1 VLDMKDTSPSV
12 ITGAMLAGKYR
23 VEHVLGEGGMGV
35 VVAATNEAL
44 RQRVAIKLLR
54 SGALANAKALGR
66 FEREARAAA
75 SLRSNHVARVLDVG
89 KLDDGRPYMVM
100 EYLEGQDL
108 GDVIDQGGEMPV
120 HEAVDYV
127 LQACEAIAEAHAAGI
142 IHRDLK
148 PKNLFLSRT
157 VDGRP
162 LVKVLDFGISKM
174 EDAAEDMSL
183 TRTTEIIG
191 SPSYMSPE
199 QLRASK
205 GVDVRTDIWAL
216 GVILF
221 ELLTKKLPFQAST
234 ITELVAVVL
243 TEPVPDLSVDR
254 PDVPQALRDAIHR
267 CLAKKREDRFASVAD
282 LVRTIAPFGS
292 PDDGDTTVDRV
303 ARVAAGSGR
312 SLSPTGTTGTT
323 GSGPYLHLP
332 PGSDPTLVPSRNAT
346 APLHP
351 RAGVSSSSNAFAAAG
366 PAAAVGPSG
375 FAEAASDAPPPASS
389 ARLHIHGGTSVAW
402 GETQVDRPLTSPPA
416 RPRSRWPLVAAGA
429 SIVVVLV
436 ATSTGAFLYAKR
448 TAAAAQPIAAAQP
461 VVATAPPPPASMVLP
476 SGRKDLPPAEG
487 TTPAVVATAVEM
499 PTALPSTRVP
509 TAEGKSHPP
518 EPKVAAAR
526 PKPGGTGAT
535 TVTAA
540 TGATGTAAT
549 PATPPPPS
557 TQKPADDLS
566 NIGRR

>member
-1 VLDMKDTSPSV
+1 MKDTSPSV
-12 ITGAMLAGKYR
+12 ITGALLAGKYR

-89 KLDDGRPYMVM
+89 KLEDGRPYMVM

-108 GDVIDQGGEMPV
+108 GDVIDRPGEMPV

-148 PKNLFLSRT
+148 PTNLFLSRT

-205 GVDVRTDIWAL
+205 GVDVRTDIWAI

-221 ELLTKKLPFQAST
+221 ELLTKKLPFQALT

-254 PDVPQALRDAIHR
+254 PDVPQALGDAIHR

-312 SLSPTGTTGTT
+312 SLSPSGSTT
-323 GSGPYLHLP
+323 GSGPYPHLP
-332 PGSDPTLVPSRNAT
+332 SGSDPTLVPSRNAT
-346 APLHP
+346 APIHP
-351 RAGVSSSSNAFAAAG
+351 RAGVSSSANASAAG
-366 PAAAVGPSG
+366 PPAAVGSSG
-375 FAEAASDAPPPASS
+375 FPEAANDAPPPASS
-389 ARLHIHGGTSVAW
+389 ARLNIHGGTSVAW
-402 GETQVDRPLTSPPA
+402 GETQVDRPLTSPPG
-416 RPRSRWPLVAAGA
+416 RRRSRWPLVAAGA
-429 SIVVVLV
+429 GIVIVL
-436 ATSTGAFLYAKR
+436 AASSAGALIYAKR
-448 TAAAAQPIAAAQP
+448 TATAAQPI
-461 VVATAPPPPASMVLP
+461 VATAPPPQASMTLP
-476 SGRKDLPPAEG
+476 SGRKDLPPADG
-487 TTPAVVATAVEM
+487 TPAGVATAVEM

-509 TAEGKSHPP
+509 TAEGKHPP
-518 EPKVAAAR
+518 EPKAAAAR
-526 PKPGGTGAT
+526 PKPGGAGAT
-535 TVTAA
+535 TVAA
-540 TGATGTAAT
+540 AAGATGTAAT

>member
-1 VLDMKDTSPSV
+1 MKDTSPSV
-12 ITGAMLAGKYR
+12 VTGMMLAGKYR
-23 VEHVLGEGGMGV
+23 VEHVLGEGGMGIV
-35 VVAATNEAL
+35 LSATNEAL

-89 KLDDGRPYMVM
+89 KLEDGRPYMVM
-100 EYLEGQDL
+100 EHLEGRDL
-108 GDVIDQGGEMPV
+108 GDVIDHDVELPV
-120 HEAVDYV
+120 GVAVDYV
-127 LQACEAIAEAHAAGI
+127 LQACEAVAEAHAAGI

-148 PKNLFLSRT
+148 PKNLFLTRT

-221 ELLTKKLPFQAST
+221 ELLTKKVPFLAVT
-234 ITELVAVVL
+234 VTELVAVVL
-243 TEPVPDLSVDR
+243 TEPVPDLRLDR
-254 PDVPQALRDAIHR
+254 KDVPVPLADAIYR
-267 CLAKKREDRFASVAD
+267 CLAKKREDRFETVSD
-282 LVRTIAPFGS
+282 LVRAIAPFGA

-312 SLSPTGTTGTT
+312 SLPPSPTT
-323 GSGPYLHLP
+323 GSNPHLGAILGRT
-332 PGSDPTLVPSRNAT
+332 PGTDPAMPSRRGT
-346 APLHP
+346 VPL
-351 RAGVSSSSNAFAAAG
+351 AAG
-366 PAAAVGPSG
+366 PHGSPASAGSGAGIGPSG
-375 FAEAASDAPPPASS
+375 FPEASGSAPPPASS
-389 ARLHIHGGTSVAW
+389 ARLNIHGGTSVAW
-402 GETQVDRPLTSPPA
+402 GETQVDRPMTNPPEP
-416 RPRSRWPLVAAGA
+416 RRSRWPLVALGA
-429 SIVVVLV
+429 TAVLFV
-436 ATSTGAFLYAKR
+436 AAASTGAFVYAKR
-448 TAAAAQPIAAAQP
+448 SMASASSPASPTSLPTSPLATPPAA
-461 VVATAPPPPASMVLP
+461 ASMVLP
-476 SGRKDLPPAEG
+476 SGRKDLPPVADG
-487 TTPAVVATAVEM
+487 TAAPVAPTAVEM

-509 TAEGKSHPP
+509 TADGRTRPGD
-518 EPKVAAAR
+518 PKGAAAR
-526 PKPGGTGAT
+526 PKPPAAGNAGTTGA
-535 TVTAA
+535 
-540 TGATGTAAT
+540 GTAAT
-549 PATPPPPS
+549 AGAPAPPGAA
-557 TQKPADDLS
+557 TQQPADDLS

>member
-1 VLDMKDTSPSV
+1 MKDTSPSV
-12 ITGAMLAGKYR
+12 ITGMMLAGKYR
-23 VEHVLGEGGMGV
+23 IEHVLGEGGMGV

-54 SGALANAKALGR
+54 TGALANAKALGR

-89 KLDDGRPYMVM
+89 KLEDGRPYMVM

-108 GDVIDQGGEMPV
+108 GDVIDHGVEMPV

-221 ELLTKKLPFQAST
+221 ELLTKKLPFQALT
-234 ITELVAVVL
+234 VTELVAVVL
-243 TEPVPDLSVDR
+243 TDPVPDLSLDR
-254 PDVPQALRDAIHR
+254 PDVPQALTDAIHR
-267 CLAKKREDRFASVAD
+267 CLAKKREDRFASVTD

-312 SLSPTGTTGTT
+312 SLPPSITGTNPHLVA
-323 GSGPYLHLP
+323 GPP
-332 PGSDPTLVPSRNAT
+332 PAGSDPAVAPSRRGT
-346 APLHP
+346 VPLH
-351 RAGVSSSSNAFAAAG
+351 AGE
-366 PAAAVGPSG
+366 PAPVGPSG
-375 FAEAASDAPPPASS
+375 FPEAGVGDTPPPASS
-389 ARLHIHGGTSVAW
+389 ARLNIHGGTSVAW
-402 GETQVDRPLTSPPA
+402 GETQVDRPVTNPPA
-416 RPRSRWPLVAAGA
+416 PRRSRWPLVAAGA
-429 SIVVVLV
+429 SLV
-436 ATSTGAFLYAKR
+436 MFIAGVGTGTFVYLKR
-448 TAAAAQPIAAAQP
+448 PTLAAQPG
-461 VVATAPPPPASMVLP
+461 VATAPPASMTLP
-476 SGRKDLPPAEG
+476 PGRKDLPPVATG
-487 TTPAVVATAVEM
+487 PAVAVVAAVET

-509 TAEGKSHPP
+509 TSEGRPHAAD
-518 EPKVAAAR
+518 PKAAAAR
-526 PKPGGTGAT
+526 PKTTAGGAT
-535 TVTAA
+535 ATGVPA
-540 TGATGTAAT
+540 TGAAVTPPAPAAPGAT
-549 PATPPPPS
+549 P
-557 TQKPADDLS
+557 KPDDDLS

>member
-1 VLDMKDTSPSV
+1 MLPRHQVLDLKDTSPSV

-23 VEHVLGEGGMGV
+23 VEHVLGEGGMGI

-54 SGALANAKALGR
+54 SGTLANALGR

-108 GDVIDQGGEMPV
+108 GDVIEQAAEMPV

-183 TRTTEIIG
+183 TRTSEIIG

-199 QLRASK
+199 QLRSSK

-216 GVILF
+216 GVVLF
-221 ELLTKKLPFQAST
+221 ELLTKKLPFQALT
-234 ITELVAVVL
+234 VTELVAMVL
-243 TEPVPDLSVDR
+243 TEPVPDLSADR
-254 PDVPQALRDAIHR
+254 PDVPQALTDAIHR

-303 ARVAAGSGR
+303 ARVAAGCGR
-312 SLSPTGTTGTT
+312 SLSPSGTT
-323 GSGPYLHLP
+323 GSDPYPHLP
-332 PGSDPTLVPSRNAT
+332 PGSVSTLVPSRNAT

-351 RAGVSSSSNAFAAAG
+351 RASVSSGSKASAAAG
-366 PAAAVGPSG
+366 SPAAVGPSG
-375 FAEAASDAPPPASS
+375 FPEAASNVPPPASS
-389 ARLHIHGGTSVAW
+389 ARLNIHGGTSVAW
-402 GETQVDRPLTSPPA
+402 GETQVDGPLTSAPS
-416 RPRSRWPLVAAGA
+416 RRRSRWPLVAAGA
-429 SIVVVLV
+429 GIVVVL
-436 ATSTGAFLYAKR
+436 AASSTGAFLYAKR
-448 TAAAAQPIAAAQP
+448 TAAAAQPI
-461 VVATAPPPPASMVLP
+461 VATAPPASITLP
-476 SGRKDLPPAEG
+476 SGRKDLPPPDG
-487 TTPAVVATAVEM
+487 TTAAVVATAVEM

-509 TAEGKSHPP
+509 TAEGKSHLP
-518 EPKVAAAR
+518 EPKAASAR
-526 PKPGGTGAT
+526 PKPAGGGAG
-535 TVTAA
+535 A
-540 TGATGTAAT
+540 TGAAAMPVMPVM
-549 PATPPPPS
+549 PATPVTQPHPAPAPA

>member
-1 VLDMKDTSPSV
+1 MKDTSPSEV
-12 ITGAMLAGKYR
+12 AGIPGSLLAGKYR

-89 KLDDGRPYMVM
+89 KLEDGRPYMVM
-100 EYLEGQDL
+100 EYLEGRDL
-108 GDVIDQGGEMPV
+108 GDVIEQSAELPV
-120 HEAVDYV
+120 SEAVDYV

-174 EDAAEDMSL
+174 DDAAEDMSL

-205 GVDVRTDIWAL
+205 GVDVRTDIWAI

-221 ELLTKKLPFQAST
+221 ELLTKKVPFQAVT
-234 ITELVAVVL
+234 VTELVAVVL
-243 TEPVPDLSVDR
+243 TEPVPDLTLDR
-254 PDVPQALRDAIHR
+254 PDVPHALTEAIHR

-312 SLSPTGTTGTT
+312 SLSPSGIT
-323 GSGPYLHLP
+323 GSGSHPHVLP
-332 PGSDPTLVPSRNAT
+332 GTDPKLVPSRNAT

-351 RAGVSSSSNAFAAAG
+351 RAGVSSGSSGSSAFAASGAPP
-366 PAAAVGPSG
+366 PAGPSG
-375 FAEAASDAPPPASS
+375 LPEAGGDAPPPASS
-389 ARLHIHGGTSVAW
+389 ARLNIHGGTSVAW
-402 GETQVDRPLTSPPA
+402 GETQVDRPLTSPPE
-416 RPRSRWPLVAAGA
+416 RRRSRWPLVAAGA
-429 SIVVVLV
+429 SLVVVL
-436 ATSTGAFLYAKR
+436 AAASTGALLYTKR
-448 TAAAAQPIAAAQP
+448 APAAAQP
-461 VVATAPPPPASMVLP
+461 VVATAPPPPASMTLP
-476 SGRKDLPPAEG
+476 SGRKDLPPATDG

-509 TAEGKSHPP
+509 TTEGKTRAP
-518 EPKVAAAR
+518 EPKAAAAR
-526 PKPGGTGAT
+526 PRVPAAAPGGAGANAAMTAAGAGAT
-535 TVTAA
+535 AA
-540 TGATGTAAT
+540 V
-549 PATPPPPS
+549 PAPPT

>member
-1 VLDMKDTSPSV
+1 MKDTSPSV

-23 VEHVLGEGGMGV
+23 IEHVLGEGGMGV

-89 KLDDGRPYMVM
+89 KLEDGRPYMVM

-108 GDVIDQGGEMPV
+108 GDVIDRVGEMPV

-221 ELLTKKLPFQAST
+221 ELLTKKLPFQALT
-234 ITELVAVVL
+234 ADDGRLVGTPAALYFSAYDFSGTTSGVMRRVPRSGGL
-243 TEPVPDLSVDR
+243 PCDYGGNTNKRPYGIHADGARIYWTNLGDGAMEPYLNGSIVSCEQNGCCTT
-254 PDVPQALRDAIHR
+254 PDVMW
-267 CLAKKREDRFASVAD
+267 
-282 LVRTIAPFGS
+282 
-292 PDDGDTTVDRV
+292 
-303 ARVAAGSGR
+303 
-312 SLSPTGTTGTT
+312 TG
-323 GSGPYLHLP
+323 
-332 PGSDPTLVPSRNAT
+332 N
-346 APLHP
+346 
-351 RAGVSSSSNAFAAAG
+351 
-366 PAAAVGPSG
+366 
-375 FAEAASDAPPPASS
+375 
-389 ARLHIHGGTSVAW
+389 
-402 GETQVDRPLTSPPA
+402 GE
-416 RPRSRWPLVAAGA
+416 
-429 SIVVVLV
+429 
-436 ATSTGAFLYAKR
+436 
-448 TAAAAQPIAAAQP
+448 
-461 VVATAPPPPASMVLP
+461 
-476 SGRKDLPPAEG
+476 
-487 TTPAVVATAVEM
+487 
-499 PTALPSTRVP
+499 PTAIAGDANAVYFATY
-509 TAEGKSHPP
+509 TDGAIW
-518 EPKVAAAR
+518 KVA
-526 PKPGGTGAT
+526 KP
-535 TVTAA
+535 
-540 TGATGTAAT
+540 
-549 PATPPPPS
+549 
-557 TQKPADDLS
+557 
-566 NIGRR
+566 

>member
-1 VLDMKDTSPSV
+1 MKDTSPSV

-23 VEHVLGEGGMGV
+23 IEHVLGEGGMGV

-89 KLDDGRPYMVM
+89 KLEDGRPYMVM

-108 GDVIDQGGEMPV
+108 GDVIDRVGDMPV

-221 ELLTKKLPFQAST
+221 ELLTKKLPFQALT
-234 ITELVAVVL
+234 VTELVAVVL

-254 PDVPQALRDAIHR
+254 PDVPQALTDAIHR

-312 SLSPTGTTGTT
+312 SLSPSGSIT
-323 GSGPYLHLP
+323 GSGPYPHLP

-351 RAGVSSSSNAFAAAG
+351 RSGVSSGSNALVGAG
-366 PAAAVGPSG
+366 PPAAVGPSG
-375 FAEAASDAPPPASS
+375 FPEAASDAPPPASS
-389 ARLHIHGGTSVAW
+389 ARLNIHGGTSVAW
-402 GETQVDRPLTSPPA
+402 GETQVDRPLTNPPG
-416 RPRSRWPLVAAGA
+416 RRRSRWPLVAAGA
-429 SIVVVLV
+429 GIVVVL
-436 ATSTGAFLYAKR
+436 AASTTGAFLYAKR
-448 TAAAAQPIAAAQP
+448 TAAAAQPI
-461 VVATAPPPPASMVLP
+461 VATAPPPPASMTLP

-487 TTPAVVATAVEM
+487 TTPAVVATAVAM

-509 TAEGKSHPP
+509 TAEGKSHLP
-518 EPKVAAAR
+518 EPKAAAAR
-526 PKPGGTGAT
+526 PKPGGAGAT

-540 TGATGTAAT
+540 AGATGTAAT